1 MPQITDFVAQTY
13 TAHSRPL
20 NGARLVNFF
29 AELEQQD
36 ARSKAPVGIWGCP
49 GISTFADTGDGP
61 IKAMDMMNGVV
72 YIVGGS
78 HFWQLNADGSL
89 ADLGA
94 HKAVSPVS
102 IDNNGI
108 QVCWVDGQTGWYWS
122 TATGV
127 QQITD
132 TNFFPSSTVTFFD
145 GYFCFVH
152 NGTKQFFLSPL
163 YGISP
168 FDPLLTASKE
178 ATPDLLLA
186 IANSHEQLF
195 LFGQERTEIW
205 YDAGNPPPTFP
216 FQRSEGAIIQRGT
229 LAPLSIVLE
238 DNTLFFLGD
247 DAMFYRANNF
257 VPERLSNHAVENEW
271 QKYQT
276 LTDAQ
281 SLVYT
286 TLGHKQ
292 VTVTFPTAQ
301 KTWVVDL
308 ATRRWHERES
318 WIGSSEDDSIG
329 RWRGNCV
336 ITAYNRV
343 LIGDYVTGQIGQL
356 NYNAYTE
363 WGNTMRGLIDGPP
376 IHHDRKR
383 VFMKRFELDV
393 ESGVGLPQSAVLE
406 TLTYCMTPVVITK
419 PTTLTSSNPI
429 GTLPSNYANA
439 LFSVWL
445 NLAGA
450 DATGMILT
458 NTGLSLTVQN
468 NGTGTPQFTIT
479 AKDAAAATIVSATYN
494 FTSWSD
500 WVNVMISIG
509 CTSQQLQVFA
519 NTLVAGA
526 LVESELSPVSL
537 TWSSANPI
545 AQGGAW
551 QISVV

>member
-1 MPQITDFVAQTY
+1 MPQILDFVAQTY
-13 TAHSRPL
+13 SAHSRPL
-20 NGARLVNFF
+20 NSARLVNFF

-49 GISTFADTGDGP
+49 GISTFTDTGDGP
-61 IKAMDMMNGVV
+61 IKALDMMNGVV
-72 YIVGGS
+72 YAVGNN
-78 HFWQLNADGSL
+78 HLWQVNSDGSL
-89 ADLGA
+89 ADLGQ
-94 HKAVSPVS
+94 HKATSPIS

-108 QVCWVDGQTGWYWS
+108 QLCWVDGSTGWYWS
-122 TATGV
+122 TGTGV

-132 TNFFPSSTVTFFD
+132 PNFFPSSTVTFFD
-145 GYFCFVH
+145 GYFCFVR

-163 YGISP
+163 YAITP
-168 FDPLLTASKE
+168 FDPLLAASKE

-205 YDAGNPPPTFP
+205 YDAGNPPPAFP
-216 FQRSEGAIIQRGT
+216 FQRSDGAIIQRGT

-257 VPERLSNHAVENEW
+257 VPERLSNHAVENAW
-271 QKYQT
+271 QQYPT
-276 LTDAQ
+276 LTDAV

-292 VTVTFPTAQ
+292 VTITFPTAK
-301 KTWVVDL
+301 KTWTVDL

-318 WIGSSEDDSIG
+318 WIGVSEDDSIG

-343 LIGDYVTGQIGQL
+343 LIGDSVTGQIGQL
-356 NYNAYTE
+356 NYDVFTE

-376 IHHDRKR
+376 IHQDRKR

-419 PTTLTSSNPI
+419 PTTLTSSSPI

-445 NLAGA
+445 NLADA
-450 DATGMILT
+450 SATGMILT
-458 NTGLSLTVQN
+458 NTGFSLTVQN
-468 NGTGTPQFTIT
+468 DSTGTPQFTIT

-494 FTSWSD
+494 YTSWSD
-500 WVNVMISIG
+500 WVNVLISIG

-519 NTLVAGA
+519 STLVAGA
-526 LVESELSPVSL
+526 LVESELTPVSL